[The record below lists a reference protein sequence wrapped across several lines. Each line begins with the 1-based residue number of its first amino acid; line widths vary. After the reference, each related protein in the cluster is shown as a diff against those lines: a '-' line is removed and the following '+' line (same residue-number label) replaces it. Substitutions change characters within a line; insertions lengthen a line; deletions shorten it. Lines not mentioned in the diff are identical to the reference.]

1 MKKYIILLAAII
13 ICGGTS
19 CVQDNNQEADRE
31 ALIKLTTEDWDVN
44 ILAGNL
50 DACVDSYTDD
60 AVRIQDGKI
69 LKGKEEIRTLLSTGV
84 RPGFTISTA
93 ENTLEDIWISGDLAT
108 VRGKFTGSWAHKEYG
123 DTLWTVGTWVDV
135 CERQEDGS
143 WKMVFTMASEL
154 R

>member
-1 MKKYIILLAAII
+1 MKKYLILLAAVI
-13 ICGGTS
+13 ICGSTS
-19 CVQDNNQEADRE
+19 CVKEPDQEADRD
-31 ALIKLTTEDWDVN
+31 AVIKLTAEDWDAN

-50 DACVDSYTDD
+50 DACVNSYTDD

-69 LKGKEEIRTLLSTGV
+69 LTGKEEIRAILSSV

-93 ENTLEDIWISGDLAT
+93 ENTVEDLWISGNLAS
-108 VRGKFTGSWAHKEYG
+108 VRGMFTGSWVNQEWG
-123 DTLWTVGTWVDV
+123 DTLWRVGSWVDV

-143 WKMVFTMASEL
+143 WKMVFTTASEL